1 MHRGSR
7 RPGAA
12 AACHLPPHSILVVA
26 SSLQPPADADPVPS
40 PTLADPPPAPV
51 AHFAPPPAASP
62 IVSFTA
68 FIPNQ
73 TPETFD
79 QGAYLGLVSA
89 KASAAGAVGA
99 IASVVGISTVG
110 RRRLASLGIDV
121 ATRVTFPA
129 GETAAAVAFSASV
142 RSDDSWLQA
151 VYGSSAGSTG
161 VSSGCGMLGVGT
173 GRHRGKRSQ
182 HVRHYTGTAN
192 PSSNDTLIRCVAE
205 MRRRQRRAGRATPR
219 HRRPGEPAS
228 GRQEVVES
236 LP

>member
-161 VSSGCGMLGVGT
+161 VSSGCGMLGVGRICGLAQCT
-173 GRHRGKRSQ
+173 CMYCTFGQ
-182 HVRHYTGTAN
+182 H
-192 PSSNDTLIRCVAE
+192 
-205 MRRRQRRAGRATPR
+205 
-219 HRRPGEPAS
+219 
-228 GRQEVVES
+228 
-236 LP
+236 